1 MTNQECI
8 EHLQRLKMGIN
19 ILKAFAW
26 NEDKDLADIEAI
38 DYAIKV
44 LDENKKIRELFDET
58 NDADDF
64 YHEVRILV
72 DGE

>member
-1 MTNQECI
+1 MTDQECI
-8 EHLQRLKMGIN
+8 EHLQRLKI
-19 ILKAFAW
+19 AFAW
-26 NEDKDLADIEAI
+26 DEDRDFVDIEAI